1 MKLSHF
7 DYTLP
12 EDLIAS
18 HPTPHR
24 DGSRL
29 MVVHRS
35 SGKIEHRLFSEIS
48 HYLKPTDLLVLN
60 NSKVIPS
67 RLNSRGNE
75 FEVLLIEETSPN
87 HWIALMKPGRKA
99 PIGKIIDFDP
109 HPAFQE
115 KGVGPI
121 RAEVLRVLPQ
131 GERVLRFFGDLPLE
145 AYGEIPLPPYILKKR
160 ESQSEG
166 RIHADDPERYQTV
179 YAQTPGSVAA
189 PTAGL
194 HFTPEILSRFP
205 HAFVTLHVG
214 IGTFRPVKTETLEAH
229 QMHEEWFE
237 IPEGL
242 QQKAKQAERIVAVGT
257 TSVRVLESASD
268 LSAQT
273 GRTKIFIHPPYEFKR
288 VDLLVT
294 NFHLPKS
301 TLLMLVSAF
310 GGMEL
315 IRHAYEEAIRE
326 RYRFFSY
333 GDAMLIL

>member
-1 MKLSHF
+1 MKVSHF

-12 EDLIAS
+12 EHLIAS

-29 MVVHRS
+29 MVLHRS
-35 SGKIEHRLFSEIS
+35 SGKIEHRLFSQIS
-48 HYLKPTDLLVLN
+48 DYLKPTDLLVLN

-67 RLNSRGNE
+67 RLSSRGNE
-75 FEVLLIEETSPN
+75 FEVLLIEETSPS

-109 HPAFQE
+109 HPDFQ
-115 KGVGPI
+115 KQGVAPI

-131 GERVLRFFGDLPLE
+131 GERVLRFFGELRLE
-145 AYGEIPLPPYILKKR
+145 AFGEIPLPPYIIKKR
-160 ESQSEG
+160 ESESQS
-166 RIHADDPERYQTV
+166 RIHADDPDRYQTV
-179 YAQTPGSVAA
+179 YAQNPGSVAA

-194 HFTPEILSRFP
+194 HFTSGLLARYP

-214 IGTFRPVKTETLEAH
+214 IGTFRPVKTELLESH
-229 QMHEEWFE
+229 KMHEEWFE
-237 IPEGL
+237 IPSDL
-242 QQKAKQAERIVAVGT
+242 QEKAKKAERIVAVGT
-257 TSVRVLESASD
+257 TSVRVLESASS

-273 GRTKIFIHPPYEFKR
+273 GRTDIFIYPPYEFKR

-310 GGMEL
+310 GGMDL

-326 RYRFFSY
+326 EYRFFSY